1 MTTADSQNQPDIEA
15 ARAELREQKKRFYDA
30 YSTRQ
35 ALVGRKIEE
44 HRESLYQPDDETQRA
59 VDRQQE
65 LFDDLIAL
73 TSKLVTQFSAEP
85 GSEIF
90 HYLIERDPILESML
104 GASPIQLAIK
114 KGTLR
119 RPVMVTTS
127 DGRKLE
133 WTGLFLAGGQF
144 VGLEK
149 HDAKELRAPQD
160 RALDSD
166 DVLECD
172 FEVQL
177 IKDGQLIDGTMTHDG
192 LFFPID
198 GPLAFLNSHRA
209 VGD

>member
-1 MTTADSQNQPDIEA
+1 MTTADNQNQPDIEA
-15 ARAELREQKKRFYDA
+15 ARAELRERKKRFYHA
-30 YSTRQ
+30 YATRQ
-35 ALVGRKIEE
+35 ALAGRKIEE
-44 HRESLYQPDDETQRA
+44 HREGRYQPDDETQRA
-59 VDRQQE
+59 MDRQQE

-85 GSEIF
+85 GTELF

-104 GASPIQLAIK
+104 GASPIQLAIR

-119 RPVMVTTS
+119 RPVMVTTR

-144 VGLEK
+144 VGLEN
-149 HDAKELRAPQD
+149 HDAKELRVPHD
-160 RALDSD
+160 RASDDD

-177 IKDGQLIDGTMTHDG
+177 IKDGQLIDGTTTRDG

-209 VGD
+209 AGD